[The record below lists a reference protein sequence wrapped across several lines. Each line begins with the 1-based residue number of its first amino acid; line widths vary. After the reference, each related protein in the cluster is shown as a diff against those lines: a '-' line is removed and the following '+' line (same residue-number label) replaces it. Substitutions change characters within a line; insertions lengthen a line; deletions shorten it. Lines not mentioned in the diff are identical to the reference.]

1 MTHERFVYSLQ
12 RPNPDPSSSLLSAA
26 ARSVRRPKRV
36 GPLSLSL
43 TSNGDASWSTRSRL
57 GEPENQ
63 GDGGSEGKEEGNKSK
78 WSFWGR
84 RPAPERQ
91 LTTSGGGI
99 LEVKPMTPT
108 ATGGTTKSR
117 PSSDAK
123 PPSIPASRPASVSA
137 PSRSTSPAPAV
148 HQTHITDAQPPPAKH
163 AAAPAPSAVSR
174 FFGRLSRRPSQQP
187 YTSASTPD
195 VDAKDFELSASD
207 FSFLSDIPGAPEQ
220 PQGGGVADLLSLEP
234 GANEPIASLENLL
247 SSKAAPLPKPLAPPP
262 KASSGPTASALSGT
276 GRSTSGKFVA
286 RMKPPSAPQPN
297 DMDLLGGLDFGSP
310 DGSGTGTPNML
321 SPTSTGSGSAA
332 QGGSGSGLAWDDF
345 AGLMSSSANA
355 VQMGPSTST
364 NNSPFTSSKHSAQ
377 SISLSPPP
385 LAATRTPASSV
396 PHNSQSQ
403 TPAAPKPSAQHI
415 SLNDDFG
422 DFGDFGSTN
431 NGAMVS
437 SLKDDSHDFG
447 SFSSSVS
454 VLASTPSAKPQ
465 PPLQPSSPLGQSSSS
480 SSHSRPP
487 SISFDHSN
495 TLSLLSGASASKGKR
510 WPAPRSPVPPQLEPP
525 PRASSSNSSKGF
537 PFLIPPPPPGGSTK
551 RGKDLLGD
559 DEPSDPSSRSSKTTT
574 AVGMGAV
581 NGVLGGL
588 SPSPTPPRSF
598 TSTPI
603 SSLMGEATLKPVQ
616 APAQGGTGGKG
627 GLSAQDLSFFDSL

>member
-1 MTHERFVYSLQ
+1 
-12 RPNPDPSSSLLSAA
+12 
-26 ARSVRRPKRV
+26 
-36 GPLSLSL
+36 
-43 TSNGDASWSTRSRL
+43 
-57 GEPENQ
+57 
-63 GDGGSEGKEEGNKSK
+63 
-78 WSFWGR
+78 
-84 RPAPERQ
+84 
-91 LTTSGGGI
+91 
-99 LEVKPMTPT
+99 
-108 ATGGTTKSR
+108 
-117 PSSDAK
+117 
-123 PPSIPASRPASVSA
+123 
-137 PSRSTSPAPAV
+137 
-148 HQTHITDAQPPPAKH
+148 
-163 AAAPAPSAVSR
+163 
-174 FFGRLSRRPSQQP
+174 
-187 YTSASTPD
+187 
-195 VDAKDFELSASD
+195 
-207 FSFLSDIPGAPEQ
+207 
-220 PQGGGVADLLSLEP
+220 
-234 GANEPIASLENLL
+234 
-247 SSKAAPLPKPLAPPP
+247 
-262 KASSGPTASALSGT
+262 
-276 GRSTSGKFVA
+276 
-286 RMKPPSAPQPN
+286 
-297 DMDLLGGLDFGSP
+297 
-310 DGSGTGTPNML
+310 
-321 SPTSTGSGSAA
+321 
-332 QGGSGSGLAWDDF
+332 
-345 AGLMSSSANA
+345 MSSSANA
-355 VQMGPSTST
+355 VQVGPSTST

-385 LAATRTPASSV
+385 LAATRAPASSV

-581 NGVLGGL
+581 SGVLGGL